1 MTSMHRWVCAL
12 VAALLLPRPILGQE
26 YRGRVQGSLTDETQL
41 AVPGAQVTLRN
52 DATGVSVTRVTGPE
66 GRYLFDYVDPG
77 TYTLTA
83 ELSGFATVV
92 QRNVLVQ
99 ARGDVTADV
108 TMKVAAL
115 SETVTV
121 ETQPVAIQ
129 FNTSSKDLTLD
140 QSFLESIPNI
150 TRNPTQLAYLSPVVR
165 NAGNKNET
173 SPYHHWAGN
182 DMDIGGGTR
191 RRNDVLLDGTPL
203 EAGPKVAYTPPMD
216 AIAEFN
222 VSTNAVDAEFGHSAG
237 GIISMS
243 LKSGTNAYH
252 GTGYYVGRNADWN
265 AVTNRV
271 TRQHS
276 DNTYSQTGGTLGM
289 PLRRNKIFLFTSIE
303 SSRVTEVLPR
313 SLTMPTALE
322 RQGDFSQSFNRDG
335 TLRVIYDPWTSRFG
349 PNGQIIR
356 DPFPGNKIP
365 ANRFDPLGAKLMSSL
380 WAPNGPGDDRT
391 GLNNFKYNQEF
402 DFEYL
407 NFSTRLDWNLNDKWK
422 TFARVSRFQTD
433 QVQPDFTGGVDH
445 VQDAARAGQQA
456 QRLEHRRRHG
466 LHDELDDRAQR
477 ARRVLSG
484 RGQAR
489 LSRDGAPGQRPVQPV
504 VELVVPALHGGP
516 SDSVFP
522 RNQHGQLRHL
532 RRGQRVVA
540 DSRGL
545 QPARPVQQVPPEAL
559 DQVRHRSAHQ
569 ARRSR
574 TLPLLQ
580 LRDQRERDGE
590 HHGES
595 ESEPGRP
602 SVGQLHAGRA
612 REHFERR
619 VRSDADVRHGDVRAV
634 RAGRLPHSREADAEP
649 RPSMGVRGRSLRSG
663 VSASARSR
671 SDSAGSW
678 PAGGHRSAHSRQH
691 QGDDGG
697 IGRAEQL
704 SLQRRVLLHRRR
716 EPAERQRVGP
726 AADAASR
733 PRVERQPQDG
743 RARRLRPLLHAA
755 DARQRERH
763 DGPAQPRRVQPVDA
777 RSSPPRRVCRR

>member
-12 VAALLLPRPILGQE
+12 VAALLAVTPALGQE

-52 DATGVSVTRVTGPE
+52 DATGVSVTRTTGPE

-108 TMKVAAL
+108 MMKVAAL

-121 ETQPVAIQ
+121 DAQPVTIQ

-252 GTGYYVGRNADWN
+252 GSGYYVGRNADWN

-289 PLRRNKIFLFTSIE
+289 PLRQNKVFLFTSIE

-335 TLRVIYDPWTSRFG
+335 SATRDLRSVDVEIRPERPDHSRSVSRQQDSRE
-349 PNGQIIR
+349 PLR
-356 DPFPGNKIP
+356 S
-365 ANRFDPLGAKLMSSL
+365 ARREAHVEPLGA
-380 WAPNGPGDDRT
+380 
-391 GLNNFKYNQEF
+391 
-402 DFEYL
+402 
-407 NFSTRLDWNLNDKWK
+407 
-422 TFARVSRFQTD
+422 
-433 QVQPDFTGGVDH
+433 
-445 VQDAARAGQQA
+445 
-456 QRLEHRRRHG
+456 
-466 LHDELDDRAQR
+466 
-477 ARRVLSG
+477 
-484 RGQAR
+484 
-489 LSRDGAPGQRPVQPV
+489 
-504 VELVVPALHGGP
+504 
-516 SDSVFP
+516 
-522 RNQHGQLRHL
+522 
-532 RRGQRVVA
+532 
-540 DSRGL
+540 
-545 QPARPVQQVPPEAL
+545 
-559 DQVRHRSAHQ
+559 
-569 ARRSR
+569 
-574 TLPLLQ
+574 
-580 LRDQRERDGE
+580 
-590 HHGES
+590 
-595 ESEPGRP
+595 
-602 SVGQLHAGRA
+602 
-612 REHFERR
+612 ERR
-619 VRSDADVRHGDVRAV
+619 PATIA
-634 RAGRLPHSREADAEP
+634 
-649 RPSMGVRGRSLRSG
+649 RG
-663 VSASARSR
+663 
-671 SDSAGSW
+671 
-678 PAGGHRSAHSRQH
+678 
-691 QGDDGG
+691 
-697 IGRAEQL
+697 
-704 SLQRRVLLHRRR
+704 
-716 EPAERQRVGP
+716 
-726 AADAASR
+726 
-733 PRVERQPQDG
+733 
-743 RARRLRPLLHAA
+743 
-755 DARQRERH
+755 
-763 DGPAQPRRVQPVDA
+763 
-777 RSSPPRRVCRR
+777 